1 MLVSVLF
8 LFLNTFTLCYS
19 KLVVNTIIDRFTR
32 PGGMSSRTLS
42 SQLKDWSTDIGR
54 LYQEFEPSPPPRLAT
69 AQRAC
74 NTGAAFLLQPGLR
87 GAEMRVA
94 QQRTAALVHNIAI
107 SALLVQS
114 AVPMEVSAPASGDAG
129 D

>member
-1 MLVSVLF
+1 
-8 LFLNTFTLCYS
+8 
-19 KLVVNTIIDRFTR
+19 
-32 PGGMSSRTLS
+32 MSSRTLS

-69 AQRAC
+69 RAS
-74 NTGAAFLLQPGLR
+74 GAAFLVQPGLR

-107 SALLVQS
+107 STLLVQS
-114 AVPMEVSAPASGDAG
+114 AVPVEVSAPASGDAG